1 MADTDAFDIGGG
13 AEQSVPGHLAIL
25 NRNLEEAVA
34 LEEAVERM
42 ESDLKATKGAL
53 HVLKTKTIPDL
64 MAEMM
69 MDEIVWNGWKAKI
82 NDFVSGALPQDP
94 ERRARAIA
102 WLESHEAGALI
113 KTEVS
118 VAFGKSQHNEAMAI
132 AADIEA
138 AGFAPSVSSGVHSAT
153 LQAFAR
159 ERIKN
164 GDPID
169 TEALGLYVGKVVK
182 LGRVKR

>member
-1 MADTDAFDIGGG
+1 MSTTDAFDIGGG
-13 AEQSVPGHLAIL
+13 AEQSAPRSLDHL
-25 NRNLEEAVA
+25 NRFLEDAVA

-42 ESDLKATKGAL
+42 EEDLKAAKSTL

-64 MAEMM
+64 MVELMM
-69 MDEIVWNGWKAKI
+69 EEVVWNGWKAKV
-82 NDFVSGALPQDP
+82 NDFVSGSLPSDP
-94 ERRARAIA
+94 ERRAKAIA
-102 WLESHEAGALI
+102 WLEEHEGGGLI

-118 VAFGKSQHNEAMAI
+118 VAFGRTHHNEALAI
-132 AADIEA
+132 ADTIKQQ
-138 AGFAPSVSSGVHSAT
+138 GFAPDVSSGVHAAT

-169 TEALGLYVGKVVK
+169 TEVLGLYTGKVVK
-182 LGRVKR
+182 FGRVKK

>member
-1 MADTDAFDIGGG
+1 MMDTDGFDIGGG
-13 AEQSVPGHLAIL
+13 AEKSAPGHLALL
-25 NRNLEEAVA
+25 NRHLEEAVA
-34 LEEAVERM
+34 LENAAEQLEN
-42 ESDLKATKGAL
+42 DLKATRGSL
-53 HVLKTKTIPDL
+53 QILKTKTIPDL

-69 MDEIVWNGWKAKI
+69 LDEIVWNGWKAKI
-82 NDFVSGALPQDP
+82 ADFVSGALPQDP
-94 ERRARAIA
+94 ERRAKAIQ
-102 WLESHEAGALI
+102 WLEEHEGGALI

-118 VAFGKSQHNEAMAI
+118 VSFGKSQRNEAMAI
-132 AADIEA
+132 AADIER
-138 AGFAPSVSSGVHSAT
+138 AGFAPNVAFGVHSAT

-182 LGRVKR
+182 FGKVKK